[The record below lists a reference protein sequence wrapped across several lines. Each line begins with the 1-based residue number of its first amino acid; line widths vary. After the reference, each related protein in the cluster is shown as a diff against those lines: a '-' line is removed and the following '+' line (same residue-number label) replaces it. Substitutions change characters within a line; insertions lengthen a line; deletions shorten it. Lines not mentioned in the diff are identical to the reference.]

1 MAGEKGRFFSLSLSL
16 FPSFLLFRNEETEK
30 KKKEAKKKEEGGT
43 DDEDVGGGK
52 EDEDE
57 EEVEGKKKKNSLV
70 CVTADRWA
78 NGRVKSNRWWNRRRR
93 RSEGGTRWGIRF
105 TRYFLEKKIY
115 SAS

>member
-1 MAGEKGRFFSLSLSL
+1 MKENVDEWPEKRGDFSLSLSL
-16 FPSFLLFRNEETEK
+16 SFPPSCYFEMRRRRR

-78 NGRVKSNRWWNRRRR
+78 NGRVKSNR
-93 RSEGGTRWGIRF
+93 
-105 TRYFLEKKIY
+105 
-115 SAS
+115 